1 LIDIGD
7 TRQLPSSVRSDESQV
22 TSRKLFEALV
32 DETPSQL
39 ELAAILCPTT
49 LKRIVHGAG
58 SDDDDENLQLS
69 C

>member
-1 LIDIGD
+1 LKRWS
-7 TRQLPSSVRSDESQV
+7 T
-22 TSRKLFEALV
+22 T
-32 DETPSQL
+32 TPSQL
-39 ELAAILCPTT
+39 ELAAILLPTT